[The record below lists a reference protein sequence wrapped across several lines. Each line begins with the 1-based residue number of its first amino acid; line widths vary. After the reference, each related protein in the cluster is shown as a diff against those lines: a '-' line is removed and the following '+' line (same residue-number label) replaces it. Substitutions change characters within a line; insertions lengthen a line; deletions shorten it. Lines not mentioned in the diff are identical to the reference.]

1 MGKKTNW
8 TVTEDQTLCRAW
20 LHASDAVVLQE
31 GDYKAETFWNI
42 VAELFHDELDT
53 SIVRP
58 HSGLKVRWTRINKDV
73 QKFAT
78 IFEKT
83 QQELMAKHA
92 TLALAAT
99 TSDHQPD
106 EEPQELTETQVMNA
120 AKEQFYKA
128 MHTKFL
134 FDSCWRV
141 LRFSPKWNQ
150 LLAHSSGLAVQPAA
164 ADASA
169 AQYLHADVDGLSSV
183 TARAVDHGVTDPS
196 GAIASNGTVT
206 GKRRMTAFVG
216 AYGRGLLEQLCEI
229 TTTLS
234 DEMKTR
240 NELLEEQNAIA
251 LFRAETDLIE
261 DDDARECM
269 QLLRRKYI
277 KKMRTALEASGDAN
291 DSSYSQ
297 AQDEGTHHSNSTISV
312 DVENAVHTHE
322 GAASKLAG

>member
-73 QKFAT
+73 QKFAA

-83 QQELMAKHA
+83 QQMLMAKQA

-99 TSDHQPD
+99 TGEHHPD
-106 EEPQELTETQVMNA
+106 EEPQELTEAQVMNA
-120 AKEQFYKA
+120 AKEQFYKDV
-128 MHTKFL
+128 HTKFL
-134 FDSCWRV
+134 FESCWRV

-169 AQYLHADVDGLSSV
+169 THYLNPDVDALSSV
-183 TARAVDHGVTDPS
+183 TARAVEHGAVDP
-196 GAIASNGTVT
+196 IASNNTVT

-251 LFRAETDLIE
+251 LFRVETDLIE

-277 KKMRTALEASGDAN
+277 KKMRTALEVSGDAN
-291 DSSYSQ
+291 SP
-297 AQDEGTHHSNSTISV
+297 AQVEGMHHSDSTISGSV
-312 DVENAVHTHE
+312 NVENVGQTHE
-322 GAASKLAG
+322 DAVGKLAG